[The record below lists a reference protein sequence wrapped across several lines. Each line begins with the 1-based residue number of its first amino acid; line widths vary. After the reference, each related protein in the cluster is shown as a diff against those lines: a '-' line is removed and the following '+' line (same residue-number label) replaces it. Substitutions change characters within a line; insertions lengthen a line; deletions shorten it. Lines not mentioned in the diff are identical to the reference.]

1 MHDLDAEVACR
12 GSGQANRVALVRCVV
27 RNI

>member
-1 MHDLDAEVACR
+1 MHDLDAEEACCGAR
-12 GSGQANRVALVRCVV
+12 QANRVALVRCVV